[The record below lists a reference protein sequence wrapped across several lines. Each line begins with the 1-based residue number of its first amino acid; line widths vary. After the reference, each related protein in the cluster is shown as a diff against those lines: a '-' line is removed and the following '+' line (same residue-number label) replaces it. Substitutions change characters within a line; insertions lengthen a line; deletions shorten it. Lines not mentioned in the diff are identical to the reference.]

1 MTPLISTL
9 LELERGTDTGKICEN
24 SGFHLPVFSRIKTE
38 STIPS
43 LCRRIRVSEN
53 PYSHIF
59 YAVEHKKKEREAF
72 VFHILKRSLI
82 LQICHNKQIASIKQY

>member
-38 STIPS
+38 STILEEGKCHP
-43 LCRRIRVSEN
+43 
-53 PYSHIF
+53 
-59 YAVEHKKKEREAF
+59 
-72 VFHILKRSLI
+72 LKV
-82 LQICHNKQIASIKQY
+82 